1 MQDEIKQ
8 GRPRIYTG
16 EGAPLQTATIRLSV
30 WHVRAARRIG
40 QGNASEGIRLAIERA
55 DSGCDTIAKPVRQS

>member
-1 MQDEIKQ
+1 MQDETKT

-40 QGNASEGIRLAIERA
+40 KGNASEGVRLAIELA
-55 DSGCDTIAKPVRQS
+55 DSGGDTIKKPERAE